1 MYLNI
6 NILYLTQE
14 NGYINLFTL
23 ELFKIRN

>member
-6 NILYLTQE
+6 NVLYLTHE
-14 NGYINLFTL
+14 NRYINHFTL